1 MCGASAWLTAATVLQ
16 AGLHR
21 GVDGRHL
28 PGDPVVYELRCS
40 SCHQHVGVLPARA
53 AAIISH
59 WVNQGRV
66 GCPVLRCR
74 GAAVTSL
81 LAVPQATSAA
91 SRRTVFPATERKN
104 EHANI
109 D

>member
-28 PGDPVVYELRCS
+28 PGDPVVYELQCS

-66 GCPVLRCR
+66 GCPVLRD
-74 GAAVTSL
+74 AEVL
-81 LAVPQATSAA
+81 P
-91 SRRTVFPATERKN
+91 
-104 EHANI
+104 
-109 D
+109 